1 MGTRWP
7 VKYAEKNPGIVIK
20 TPEIG
25 HQFLPGELTLLG
37 IEAAGIVRLEEPA
50 GPVVGNTS
58 VLLFLSTA
66 SSLFAAVICFIAAT
80 MPIRDSLDDFMKDM
94 RKQGRWAAIAA
105 ALAAISVVFQT
116 WQTALGLLGY

>member
-37 IEAAGIVRLEEPA
+37 IEAAGIVRVEEPA
-50 GPVVGNTS
+50 GPVVGN
-58 VLLFLSTA
+58 VR
-66 SSLFAAVICFIAAT
+66 FAEC
-80 MPIRDSLDDFMKDM
+80 S
-94 RKQGRWAAIAA
+94 KQKVGRCE
-105 ALAAISVVFQT
+105 
-116 WQTALGLLGY
+116 